1 MSSTDAPTDRPS
13 SPSPKPRRPRRRELL
28 DEGGVFGSFTPW
40 KNPAAVYAYAVALAG
55 MTPVLGVVLGPA
67 AVVLALVGW
76 ARLRR
81 NPEIKGLSFVR
92 AGIVLGML
100 DFVVNV
106 AGVTC
111 IAIGLGWL

>member
-1 MSSTDAPTDRPS
+1 MSSTDAPTDRPT
-13 SPSPKPRRPRRRELL
+13 SPNPKPRRPRRRELI

-55 MTPVLGVVLGPA
+55 MTPILGLVLGPA
-67 AVVLALVGW
+67 AIVFGLVGR

-81 NPEIKGLSFVR
+81 NPEIKGLGFIH
-92 AGIVLGML
+92 AGIAIGTL

-106 AGVTC
+106 A
-111 IAIGLGWL
+111 

>member
-1 MSSTDAPTDRPS
+1 MSADAPTDQPNS
-13 SPSPKPRRPRRRELL
+13 IPAKPRRSRRRELI
-28 DEGGVFGSFTPW
+28 DDSGVFGSFTPW

-55 MTPVLGVVLGPA
+55 MTPVLGLVLGPT
-67 AVVLALVGW
+67 AVILGLVGE

-92 AGIVLGML
+92 AGIVLGTL
-100 DFVVNV
+100 DFIVNV

>member
-1 MSSTDAPTDRPS
+1 MSSADAPTDRPAS
-13 SPSPKPRRPRRRELL
+13 TGAKPRRPRRRELL